1 MVERIRKPEGA
12 QEPRAVALGELVHE
26 AVRAAIE
33 RAVQE
38 ELTEAI
44 AGAYLAGANTRRIR
58 GALRPLLKAAPL
70 SKSAVSRVVATL
82 KDALETSRKRSLT
95 ELEVVYL
102 YLDAFALRVRSGGKV
117 VSVPVLGAVAVL
129 ADGAKQLLSLELC
142 GSESHE
148 AWKGFLDDL
157 VGRGLRPPLLFI
169 IDGNPGLRRA
179 VELCWP
185 RAAVQRCVVHK
196 LRNLERKA
204 PKHAR
209 EEIAEDFHRIVYAES
224 EAAARAAWTAFERKW
239 KGRCPGVVRS
249 LAEGGDE
256 LLTCAD
262 RISMSSGTR
271 PCHRAEFTGTRGGDS
286 VL

>member
-1 MVERIRKPEGA
+1 
-12 QEPRAVALGELVHE
+12 
-26 AVRAAIE
+26 
-33 RAVQE
+33 
-38 ELTEAI
+38 
-44 AGAYLAGANTRRIR
+44 
-58 GALRPLLKAAPL
+58 
-70 SKSAVSRVVATL
+70 
-82 KDALETSRKRSLT
+82 
-95 ELEVVYL
+95 
-102 YLDAFALRVRSGGKV
+102 VRSGGKV

-239 KGRCPGVVRS
+239 KGRCPGVARS
-249 LAEGGDE
+249 LVEGGDE
-256 LLTCAD
+256 LLTYFRYPKSQWKTIRTTNVIERLNEEFRRRVKTQGSLPGEEAALVLLFSLVASGQIKLRKLD
-262 RISMSSGTR
+262 GFRRI
-271 PCHRAEFTGTRGGDS
+271 AEVLS
-286 VL
+286 VRVQSAA